1 MHYNSDSLVQFA
13 EAAGDH
19 EGRLTHKS
27 PPKTLYDS
35 AYKER
40 WFKLKANFLFYYRL
54 NEFGGVEKN
63 EPSGVFVLENVD
75 IQMEQ
80 TELPFG
86 FAIRWK
92 DDLERKHMFFA
103 SSEASA
109 VAWMNKLIN
118 ASYEHLRAQ
127 MVMLRVQIR
136 RKTGKDPL
144 EHLGTPLLQRM
155 SRPDASL
162 KSRPDVSPKSQP
174 NASPKSRSNASP
186 KSRPDTNRKSRFH
199 VDLEEDQ
206 LSQELPKEYALQP
219 SSFTERQRPDR
230 LSPSRYSLQ
239 PKSPYLK
246 VKVEK
251 SPSLREP
258 VRAAPVPPPR
268 KGKKHNGQNGHV
280 VVDNL
285 VPGLE
290 SKIVDDLLPGVGGN
304 RASFKCHIDDECLPN
319 KRDNLLD

>member
-1 MHYNSDSLVQFA
+1 MHYNNDSLVHFA
-13 EAAGDH
+13 ETAGDH

-27 PPKTLYDS
+27 PPRTLYDS

-40 WFKLKANFLFYYRL
+40 WFKLRANLLFYYRL

-63 EPSGVFVLENVD
+63 EPSGVFVLENVE
-75 IQMEQ
+75 IQMEH
-80 TELPFG
+80 TDLPFG

-92 DDLERKHMFFA
+92 DDLERKHLFFA

-109 VAWMNKLIN
+109 VTWMNKLIN

-144 EHLGTPLLQRM
+144 EHLGTPLMQRT
-155 SRPDASL
+155 SWADA
-162 KSRPDVSPKSQP
+162 P
-174 NASPKSRSNASP
+174 
-186 KSRPDTNRKSRFH
+186 RKSRFH

-206 LSQELPKEYALQP
+206 LSQELPKEYALQ
-219 SSFTERQRPDR
+219 SSSLTDHQRPDR
-230 LSPSRYSLQ
+230 LSPSRYSLAV
-239 PKSPYLK
+239 KSPYLK

-258 VRAAPVPPPR
+258 LRAAPVPPPR
-268 KGKKHNGQNGHV
+268 KGKKHTGENGHV

-290 SKIVDDLLPGVGGN
+290 CKIVDDLVPGVGGS
-304 RASFKCHIDDECLPN
+304 RASFRCHIDDECLP
-319 KRDNLLD
+319 KKKDNLLD